1 MSFWPPYH
9 YIYIHINRYRYSHV
23 VRVPVSKSIDSRKY
37 VTNVQI
43 CYESISVNTHIH
55 VWLLLVIY
63 FCTIERS
70 E

>member
-1 MSFWPPYH
+1 MFFDSHIIISNPY
-9 YIYIHINRYRYSHV
+9 RYRYSHV
-23 VRVPVSKSIDSRKY
+23 VRVPVSKPIDSRKY

-55 VWLLLVIY
+55 VWLLLVFY